1 MTELNSFRINKIMAK
16 ETTNNSESGF
26 SYIDVMIALVILT
39 VGVLALLA
47 AISGSILM
55 ARGQDQQL
63 RARQILGSTME
74 SIMSV
79 KETDEQW
86 LGWISVANIGTNP
99 DTLGMF
105 HGVFIN
111 GPHEIHENAGFDQ
124 VIGTP
129 DDDGPVV
136 PGFEREI
143 TITDICD
150 PERPSM
156 NCSPPSNK
164 YAVRMRQVDVVVR
177 YFVGQR
183 RNEERVRTVLTDY
196 STAQ

>member
-1 MTELNSFRINKIMAK
+1 MLMSAKRKIR
-16 ETTNNSESGF
+16 SEDGF

-39 VGVLALLA
+39 VGILALLA
-47 AISGSILM
+47 AISGSILQS
-55 ARGQDQQL
+55 RGQDQQL
-63 RARQILGSTME
+63 RARQILNSTME

-86 LGWISVANIGTNP
+86 LGWISVGNIGTNP
-99 DTLGMF
+99 DTVGTF
-105 HGVFIN
+105 HGIFIN
-111 GPHEIHENAGFDQ
+111 GPHEVHENAGFDQ

-143 TITDICD
+143 TITDLCD
-150 PERPSM
+150 PDRPSA
-156 NCSPPSNK
+156 NCDPPSNL

-177 YFVGQR
+177 YFVGTVRQ
-183 RNEERVRTVLTDY
+183 EERVRTILTDY
-196 STAQ
+196 SLSQ

>member
-1 MTELNSFRINKIMAK
+1 MSAQRKIR
-16 ETTNNSESGF
+16 SEDGF

-39 VGVLALLA
+39 VGILALLA
-47 AISGSILM
+47 AISGSILQS
-55 ARGQDQQL
+55 RGQDQQL
-63 RARQILGSTME
+63 RARQILNSTME

-86 LGWISVANIGTNP
+86 LGWISVGNIGTNP
-99 DTLGMF
+99 DINGNF
-105 HGVFIN
+105 HGVFIV
-111 GPHEIHENAGFDQ
+111 GPHEVHENAGFDQ

-150 PERPSM
+150 PDRPSQ
-156 NCSPPSNK
+156 NCSPAGDNPVK
-164 YAVRMRQVDVVVR
+164 MREVEVVIR
-177 YFVGQR
+177 YFVGRIRQ
-183 RNEERVRTVLTDY
+183 EEKVQTILTDY
-196 STAQ
+196 SADE

>member
-1 MTELNSFRINKIMAK
+1 MMIEKIN
-16 ETTNNSESGF
+16 NRSEDGF

-47 AISGSILM
+47 AISGSILQ

-63 RARQILGSTME
+63 RARQIVASTME

-86 LGWISVANIGTNP
+86 LGWISVGNIGNNFDTNGVP
-99 DTLGMF
+99 

-111 GPHEIHENAGFDQ
+111 GPHEVHENAGFDQ

-129 DDDGPVV
+129 DDDGAVV

-143 TITDICD
+143 TITDLCD
-150 PERPSM
+150 PDRPSM
-156 NCSPPSNK
+156 NCSPPSNL

-183 RNEERVRTVLTDY
+183 RNEERIRTVLTDY
-196 STAQ
+196 SATQ

>member
-1 MTELNSFRINKIMAK
+1 MAK
-16 ETTNNSESGF
+16 EITNNSESGF

-86 LGWISVANIGTNP
+86 LGWISVGNIGTNP
-99 DTLGMF
+99 DTNGNF
-105 HGVFIN
+105 HGVFLN
-111 GPHEIHENAGFDQ
+111 GPHEVHENAGFDQ

-143 TITDICD
+143 TITDLCD
-150 PERPSM
+150 PDRPSM
-156 NCSPPSNK
+156 NCVPPSNQ

-177 YFVGQR
+177 YWAGTVQR
-183 RNEERVRTVLTDY
+183 VERVRTVLTDY
-196 STAQ
+196 SSGQ